1 MPSSYCP
8 ITSIALD
15 ITTERCACLDALA
28 RDQIVVLP
36 RRRAAGA
43 VINLKANEK
52 RTKQRQRRHAN
63 MRSEIKVME
72 WDIECGSASRKAGYA
87 IRLLNPPY
95 QDRVARWPQGGVSQS
110 YLSLM
115 S

>member
-1 MPSSYCP
+1 
-8 ITSIALD
+8 
-15 ITTERCACLDALA
+15 
-28 RDQIVVLP
+28 
-36 RRRAAGA
+36 
-43 VINLKANEK
+43 
-52 RTKQRQRRHAN
+52 